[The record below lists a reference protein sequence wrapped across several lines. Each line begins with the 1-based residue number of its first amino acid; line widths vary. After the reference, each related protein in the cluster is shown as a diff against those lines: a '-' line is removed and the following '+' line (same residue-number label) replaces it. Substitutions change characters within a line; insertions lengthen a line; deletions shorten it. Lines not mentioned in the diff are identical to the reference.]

1 MSTAESDKTIK
12 QYLEEQKR
20 QEQIQLLKL
29 RKNLESFTAK
39 ELKKESIA
47 MKADK
52 LAVTKM
58 TREQLINLIIS
69 FHWLFSHS
77 MTKKGTKR
85 DPTAAANLRRR
96 PLTRTPKLPN
106 NERQCLSW
114 FDGAL
119 SFVNNYF

>member
-1 MSTAESDKTIK
+1 MSTVESDKKIK

-39 ELKKESIA
+39 ELKKETIA

-52 LAVTKM
+52 LAVTKL
-58 TREQLINLIIS
+58 TREQLINLIS
-69 FHWLFSHS
+69 FHWLFPHS

-85 DPTAAANLRRR
+85 DPTAAANRRRR

-106 NERQCLSW
+106 NERQS
-114 FDGAL
+114 G
-119 SFVNNYF
+119 SG

>member
-1 MSTAESDKTIK
+1 
-12 QYLEEQKR
+12 
-20 QEQIQLLKL
+20 
-29 RKNLESFTAK
+29 
-39 ELKKESIA
+39 

-69 FHWLFSHS
+69 FHRLFPHS

-85 DPTAAANLRRR
+85 DPTAAANRRRRR

-106 NERQCLSW
+106 NERQS
-114 FDGAL
+114 G
-119 SFVNNYF
+119 SG